1 MVSKGCRPEDDGIDF
16 EEDNEVII
24 LMPSFID
31 LKKEKRKNLHVYS
44 VNV

>member
-1 MVSKGCRPEDDGIDF
+1 MVSKGCRQEDDGIDF

-31 LKKEKRKNLHVYS
+31 LKKEKKLHVYS

>member
-1 MVSKGCRPEDDGIDF
+1 MVSKGCWPEDDGIDF

-31 LKKEKRKNLHVYS
+31 LKKEKRKKVTC
-44 VNV
+44 V